1 MDRHRLGYQTP
12 ILGIQT
18 VNQHKFGHKER
29 LKKFNERMDKNNRTI
44 NQSPI
49 QINTLNNS
57 FEINRELINKTD
69 MSSNPK
75 SGVENFNTNFHTVAA
90 EEKSTGR
97 NVVLPSRYSK
107 VKFTRLS
114 EEEMSLDSKID
125 QNELDLEREAEDR
138 FES

>member
-1 MDRHRLGYQTP
+1 
-12 ILGIQT
+12 
-18 VNQHKFGHKER
+18 
-29 LKKFNERMDKNNRTI
+29 
-44 NQSPI
+44 
-49 QINTLNNS
+49 
-57 FEINRELINKTD
+57 

-97 NVVLPSRYSK
+97 NIVLPSRYSK

-125 QNELDLEREAEDR
+125 QNDLDLEREAEDR
-138 FES
+138 FDS